1 MALVKNPKGR
11 IVDVSKE
18 MAEYLLAEKPT
29 KTIEGRAMRND
40 RGDPVVVVKAAHE
53 KGYTKPTDAEIKRYE
68 QQSAEGKAGDAKV
81 AADVAGKK
89 ADKEQEKADKV
100 NKEAEEAKKAADEAA
115 KKAGGGAG
123 APTPDN

>member
-1 MALVKNPKGR
+1 MLIKNPKGR

-53 KGYTKPTDAEIKRYE
+53 KGYTKATPEEIAQYEKQTAKTKAADAQVGADTDA
-68 QQSAEGKAGDAKV
+68 
-81 AADVAGKK
+81 KK
-89 ADKEQEKADKV
+89 ADKVQKKADEENEKADASK
-100 NKEAEEAKKAADEAA
+100 KAAEELAKKAT
-115 KKAGGGAG
+115 GTG